1 MSNKETIKS
10 LADAYIESKTGLSG
24 MEKSYLFE
32 GFVDGAMSVS
42 MKRWTKITQENV
54 DKVYELDDIGVP
66 MMFAHV
72 DYGVTRYGDIHR
84 FGLSLGTMAK
94 REEYYYIELPRL
106 HKVSYSNE
114 KPNI

>member
-1 MSNKETIKS
+1 MSIKETIKS

-24 MEKSYLFE
+24 TAKSYLFE

-54 DKVYELDDIGVP
+54 DKVYELDDMGVP
-66 MMFAHV
+66 MMFAQVH
-72 DYGVTRYGDIHR
+72 DGVTTYGIHR

-94 REEYYYIELPRL
+94 RGEYYYIELPRL

-114 KPNI
+114 KQDI